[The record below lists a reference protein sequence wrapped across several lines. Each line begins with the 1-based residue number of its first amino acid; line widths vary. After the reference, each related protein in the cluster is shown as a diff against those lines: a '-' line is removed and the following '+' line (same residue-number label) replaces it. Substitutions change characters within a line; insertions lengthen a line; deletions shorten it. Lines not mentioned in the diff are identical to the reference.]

1 MPPSPAATA
10 SAASPLMS
18 ATTTAAAPSCLKRRQ
33 RARPIPPPPPV
44 TMVTA
49 PCSSTPGQ
57 QPQPALNEAYDRP
70 GAALVARVRSLP
82 ATMQHQ
88 VIADDGRVLVI
99 RQAQRPTE
107 SRRVAAAEIA
117 HT

>member
-1 MPPSPAATA
+1 MPPSSAATA

-18 ATTTAAAPSCLKRRQ
+18 ATTTAAAPSSLKRRQ

-49 PCSSTPGQ
+49 PCSSTLGQ
-57 QPQPALNEAYDRP
+57 QSQPGLDEAHDRP
-70 GAALVARVRSLP
+70 GAALVARVRSLA

-88 VIADDGRVLVI
+88 VIAQDGPVLV
-99 RQAQRPTE
+99 
-107 SRRVAAAEIA
+107 V
-117 HT
+117 